1 MDYAKIL
8 QLAHERIGPHATD
21 ILTTLFESTKEKS
34 FNLIIPKSLELVG
47 LSTYS
52 REVDFKIKRGLNF
65 VFGGAHNGKT
75 TIFNAIHFGLL
86 GTFPSSGQTSK
97 YFTNRLSSP
106 PNFYL
111 KLMVDSSA
119 GELTLT
125 RSTKRDRS
133 KLEASILK
141 HESLSNAE
149 RLLMDSTKTFD
160 QTQALILE
168 LTGISDINFLTD
180 IYQLFFYNEERNYTL
195 GSRFRGDPGYI
206 YRSRV
211 LMTLCGYEV
220 VNQILTQTDLHLKN
234 LKSELRTLKTKISSL
249 KTLIPDE
256 KEVVSSSKTL
266 PTLRKR
272 LSSLDEERN
281 RLNKKLN
288 SLLSKEQPQKD
299 ELAYLNKLLKERDGI
314 IQESIQLQHEFENL
328 DQLIQS
334 TQEKQEWTC
343 PACQDVLNQTI
354 TLKRVQEGYCPL
366 CGIGH
371 PEISPDARSRLMA
384 QIKELETQIS
394 EKTAKI
400 RQASTSNIDPAV
412 TEEIRLITPQLSQLE
427 TEIATIQKEIFELSN
442 QVTKNQGVGI
452 QIHQELANLE
462 TQSREFSPDIETYE
476 RIREFLLQQ
485 VADLTKELYQQ
496 LTKRF
501 GQLQTSMFG
510 KILSQLNEDFTL
522 DNTGRER
529 FEDFSKTEKKILEI
543 LFRLAVVETAVNM
556 EIFSEGFLIIETPTQ
571 DLDSTYTDALAL
583 LFNGYISSN
592 LPIRLV
598 ITTLDVN
605 FLKSCL
611 RDESGNILML
621 PEITTTATPRQM
633 KKLDDY
639 FQSLL

>member
-8 QLAHERIGPHATD
+8 QLANERIGPHAGD
-21 ILTTLFESTKEKS
+21 ILTNLFESTKERS
-34 FNLIIPKSLELVG
+34 FNLIVPKSLELVG

-111 KLMVDSSA
+111 KMLVDSSA

-141 HESLSNAE
+141 HESLSDAE
-149 RLLMDSTKTFD
+149 SSLMDSTKTFD
-160 QTQALILE
+160 QTQALITE
-168 LTGISDINFLTD
+168 LTGISDIDFLTD

-195 GSRFRGDPGYI
+195 GSRFRGDLGYI

-220 VNQILTQTDLHLKN
+220 VNQILTQTDLNLKN
-234 LKSELRTLKTKISSL
+234 LKSELRTLKTKMSSL

-256 KEVVSSSKTL
+256 KKVISSSKAL
-266 PTLRKR
+266 PNLRKR
-272 LSSLDEERN
+272 LSSLEEERN
-281 RLNKKLN
+281 HLNKQLS
-288 SLLSKEQPQKD
+288 SLLSKKQSKKD
-299 ELAYLNKLLKERDGI
+299 TAYLNTLLKERDDI
-314 IQESIQLQHEFENL
+314 IQRSIQLQNEFENL

-334 TQEKQEWTC
+334 TQEIKEWTC
-343 PACQDVLNQTI
+343 PVCQDVVSRTV
-354 TLKRVQEGYCPL
+354 TLKRVEEGYCPL
-366 CGIGH
+366 CGTGH
-371 PEISPDARSRLMA
+371 PEISPNARSKLST
-384 QIKELETQIS
+384 QIKELEKQIS

-412 TEEIRLITPQLSQLE
+412 TEEIGTITSKLSQLE

-452 QIHQELANLE
+452 QIHEELANLE

-485 VADLTKELYQQ
+485 VADLTKEFYQQ

-522 DNTGRER
+522 DNTGR
-529 FEDFSKTEKKILEI
+529 
-543 LFRLAVVETAVNM
+543 
-556 EIFSEGFLIIETPTQ
+556 
-571 DLDSTYTDALAL
+571 
-583 LFNGYISSN
+583 
-592 LPIRLV
+592 
-598 ITTLDVN
+598 
-605 FLKSCL
+605 
-611 RDESGNILML
+611 
-621 PEITTTATPRQM
+621 
-633 KKLDDY
+633 
-639 FQSLL
+639 